1 MAYQPIDLLDLDAQL
16 TDEER
21 QVRDTVRDF
30 VEREALPVVND
41 HYRAGTFPLDLVPRL
56 AELGIF
62 GAAIEGYGCAGV
74 GPIAHG
80 LINRELERADSG
92 FRSFASVQSSLA
104 MGAIHLHGSEE
115 QRQRYLPE
123 MAAGRILGAFGL
135 TEADHGSDPAS
146 METRAVAVGGGYEIT
161 GSKHW
166 ITNAGIANII
176 VVWAKLDDEIRGF
189 IVDTTLPG
197 YSAHEIENK
206 LSMRM
211 SVTSAV
217 GLDGVVV
224 PEECLLPGTK
234 GLGSA
239 LACLNNARY
248 GIIWGVTGAASDC
261 LAQTLEYTKARHQF
275 GRPIASFQLVQA
287 KLADMAT
294 ALSQAQLL
302 AFQIGRL
309 KEAGKLQPAQI
320 SMAKYS
326 NARVALDIART
337 CRDLLGAAGITDDFS
352 PLRHALNLETVNT
365 YEGTQ
370 HMHQLVLGRHLTGLD
385 AIS

>member
-1 MAYQPIDLLDLDAQL
+1 
-16 TDEER
+16 
-21 QVRDTVRDF
+21 
-30 VEREALPVVND
+30 
-41 HYRAGTFPLDLVPRL
+41 
-56 AELGIF
+56 
-62 GAAIEGYGCAGV
+62 
-74 GPIAHG
+74 
-80 LINRELERADSG
+80 
-92 FRSFASVQSSLA
+92 
-104 MGAIHLHGSEE
+104 SEE

-123 MAAGRILGAFGL
+123 MAAGHVLGAFGL

-161 GSKHW
+161 GTKHW
-166 ITNAGIANII
+166 ITNGGIADVM
-176 VVWAKLDDEIRGF
+176 VVWAKLDETVRGF
-189 IVDTTLPG
+189 IVDTKLPG
-197 YSAHEIENK
+197 FSASEIDNK

-224 PEECLLPGTK
+224 PEDCLLPGTK

-239 LACLNNARY
+239 LACLNQARY

-261 LAQTLEYTKARHQF
+261 LSQTLEYTKSRHQF

-309 KEAGKLQPAQI
+309 KEAGKLHWSHI
-320 SMAKYS
+320 SMAKYN

-370 HMHQLVLGRHLTGLD
+370 HMHQLVLGRHLTGID